1 MLKYCIFSFFYFQKI
16 LSGSLQSLL
25 ASKETDLLLK
35 AKSEVSLSCNTF
47 SHSLSLSCSI
57 TNTAAVVVDAR
68 EKGEEFI
75 YDREHKTLKN
85 SASADQIAGN
95 HAVVNLSQDSKA
107 LTSVPCSSIISTKT
121 SNTSGTSAISPI
133 ESFPVVTGSSSSSA
147 PIHKEISVP
156 LELYSKNAEKNR
168 SGRNEDV
175 KTQSSAKSSLT
186 GSNLTEQSRRI
197 SKSLEPL
204 NTTAMWEKTTEE
216 VVLIKGEKGLGFSI
230 LDYQVKMPKMFF
242 FNQEVKIHDKLVI
255 PNY

>member
-1 MLKYCIFSFFYFQKI
+1 M
-16 LSGSLQSLL
+16 L

-57 TNTAAVVVDAR
+57 TNTAAAVDSR
-68 EKGEEFI
+68 EKEFI
-75 YDREHKTLKN
+75 NDRENKTLKN

-107 LTSVPCSSIISTKT
+107 LTSVPCSSILSTKT
-121 SNTSGTSAISPI
+121 SYTSGTSAISPI
-133 ESFPVVTGSSSSSA
+133 ESFPIVTGSSSASA

-156 LELYSKNAEKNR
+156 LDLYSKYAEKNR
-168 SGRNEDV
+168 IGRNEDV
-175 KTQSSAKSSLT
+175 KAQYYAKSSLT
-186 GSNLTEQSRRI
+186 SSNLTEQSRRI

-216 VVLIKGEKGLGFSI
+216 VVLAKGEKGLGFSI
-230 LDYQVKMPKMFF
+230 LDYQVKCPQNSFSIMKYKLIKNLLLK
-242 FNQEVKIHDKLVI
+242 FNDKSLIVET
-255 PNY
+255 N

>member
-1 MLKYCIFSFFYFQKI
+1 MFLLKYNNYPYLFLFQKI

-57 TNTAAVVVDAR
+57 TNNATAAVVDSR
-68 EKGEEFI
+68 GKGGECI
-75 YDREHKTLKN
+75 YDRENKTLKN

-107 LTSVPCSSIISTKT
+107 LTSVPCSSILSTKT

-133 ESFPVVTGSSSSSA
+133 ESFPIVTGSSSGL
-147 PIHKEISVP
+147 IHKDKSIP
-156 LELYSKNAEKNR
+156 LDLYSKSTEKTRNGR
-168 SGRNEDV
+168 SEDV
-175 KTQSSAKSSLT
+175 KVLTSAKSSLT
-186 GSNLTEQSRRI
+186 SSNLTEQSRRI

-216 VVLIKGEKGLGFSI
+216 VVLNKGEKGLGFSI
-230 LDYQVKMPKMFF
+230 LDYQVKHLCVENFCRF
-242 FNQEVKIHDKLVI
+242 QC
-255 PNY
+255 

>member
-1 MLKYCIFSFFYFQKI
+1 M
-16 LSGSLQSLL
+16 L
-25 ASKETDLLLK
+25 ASKETDPLLK

-57 TNTAAVVVDAR
+57 TNTAAAVVVDSR
-68 EKGEEFI
+68 EKGEKFI
-75 YDREHKTLKN
+75 YDRENKTLKN

-107 LTSVPCSSIISTKT
+107 LTSVPCSSILSTKT
-121 SNTSGTSAISPI
+121 SYTSGTSAISPI
-133 ESFPVVTGSSSSSA
+133 ESFPVVTGSSSASA
-147 PIHKEISVP
+147 HIHKEISVP
-156 LELYSKNAEKNR
+156 LDLYSKNAEKNR

-175 KTQSSAKSSLT
+175 KASLT
-186 GSNLTEQSRRI
+186 SSNLTEQSRRI

-216 VVLIKGEKGLGFSI
+216 VILIKGEKGLGFSI

-242 FNQEVKIHDKLVI
+242 FGIFT
-255 PNY
+255 